1 MQGAVLKFFLLFISV
16 ISLVSGKDYCILAS
30 SNPTKHI
37 EDEKMFLTR
46 YPSSGTIE
54 KYKDLYE
61 YKIYTQRNYSD
72 SKVLLKQVKKNY
84 KGAFLI
90 NCTPKNGM
98 KSSVTNVKVVQQKKI
113 EASQILTPNKEVPL
127 KEKVI
132 KSEHLVVDAKKIS
145 YVDITPSIDEPIILQ
160 KHQIPDLYK
169 TDIKQK
175 YDTLSLQT
183 YMDAFLKHNDN
194 VDEAYY
200 QKKIEE
206 LMVEI
211 RKDYYN
217 FDVYVDGYI
226 RTGKSVPAQ
235 GNGINVAGDYTG
247 AGVAINANKVLW
259 NGHYNL
265 INNTYDILNNR
276 LSEIKELNAKDK
288 LAVLGVSLYTG
299 LFYSQEKLRIL
310 EKMYTKQKEMVTLV
324 KEGYKIG
331 KYSAIAHLDAQNDLL
346 NLQKD
351 LQRLREVHRHN
362 SYLLRD
368 SMESKSLKPLHLSEP
383 KIDFEL
389 TSLSEIEKEALKNSN
404 EIALSS
410 NRLQLSKADLLFQKR
425 RFYPEI
431 KFNSYLGYGAG
442 NLNIFDVTH
451 IGSGEYWELN
461 LEFQMPIYNRN
472 DIRLNEQREIY
483 EIMKKKSQFS
493 LKQREI
499 LAQVDS
505 YYNTISRVVEERTL
519 VRKQTELM
527 SEKMTV
533 AKEQFGIG
541 IIRYRTYSDAIK
553 DYLTY
558 KDEYTNMQQQYMQN
572 SSILSIIIG
581 KKSFYE

>member
-1 MQGAVLKFFLLFISV
+1 M
-16 ISLVSGKDYCILAS
+16 SLVSGKDYCILAS
-30 SNPTKHI
+30 SNPVKHTA
-37 EDEKMFLTR
+37 DEKVFLTR
-46 YPSSGTIE
+46 YPSSGVIE

-61 YKIYTQRNYSD
+61 YKIYTQKSYSD
-72 SKVLLKQVKKNY
+72 SKVLLQEVKKNY
-84 KGAFLI
+84 RGAFLI
-90 NCTPKNGM
+90 NCTPRKGSQAV
-98 KSSVTNVKVVQQKKI
+98 KTLVKEVKVIAKKKRVV
-113 EASQILTPNKEVPL
+113 TPIVLPAQEEKPKKVVAL
-127 KEKVI
+127 KEKPIV
-132 KSEHLVVDAKKIS
+132 KEHLILDAKKIS

-160 KHQIPDLYK
+160 KHQIPDPYK

-183 YMDAFLKHNDN
+183 YMDAFLKQNN
-194 VDEAYY
+194 TVDEAYY
-200 QKKIEE
+200 QKKIEK

-235 GNGINVAGDYTG
+235 GGVNVAGDYTG

-259 NGHYNL
+259 NGNYGL
-265 INNTYDILNNR
+265 IHNTYDVLNNR
-276 LSEIKELNAKDK
+276 LAEIKELSAKDK
-288 LAVLGVSLYTG
+288 LAVLGISLYTN
-299 LFYSQEKLRIL
+299 LFYSQEKLRML
-310 EKMYTKQKEMVTLV
+310 EKLYTKQKEMVKFV

-351 LQRLREVHRHN
+351 LQRLRELHRHN

-368 SMESKSLKPLHLSEP
+368 SMESKSLKPLRLNEP
-383 KIDFEL
+383 KIDFAL
-389 TSLSEIEKEALKNSN
+389 TSLTETEKEALKNSN
-404 EIALSS
+404 EIAIAS
-410 NRLQLSKADLLFQKR
+410 NKLQLSKADLLFQKR

-442 NLNIFDVTH
+442 SLKLFDMTH
-451 IGSGEYWELN
+451 IGSGEYWQLG
-461 LEFQMPIYNRN
+461 LEFKMPIYNRN
-472 DIRLNEQREIY
+472 DIRLHEQKEIY
-483 EIMKKKSQFS
+483 EIMKKKSTFS

-505 YYNTISRVVEERTL
+505 YYNTISRVVEERSL

-527 SEKMTV
+527 SEKMTI
-533 AKEQFGIG
+533 AKEQFGLG
-541 IIRYRTYSDAIK
+541 IVHYKTYSDAIK
-553 DYLTY
+553 DYLKY